1 MIFVLSY
8 IGCTVQG
15 AIKLMISTFIS
26 RGCLC
31 ISNRKYFQSYKS
43 KYSERS
49 PFQLQVGSRQF
60 GMQLY
65 PNMGLFKVYKIIMS
79 WLQAVLLFLQIR
91 VAFYQ
96 NKLVYFSQLHGNQP
110 NYRIHFGGLFLK
122 ALVFLNLQTIWF
134 IQIFLC
140 PLQPL
145 LLFMQVSKIFLSL
158 CNFLPNL
165 TDHKST
171 ITCCRFGPTQ
181 NRICTTSMD
190 RTTKITDMLTFTED
204 YNVTL
209 SLT

>member
-122 ALVFLNLQTIWF
+122 ALVFLNLQTHSGLFKSFFVHCSHYCCLCRSVKFSYHFVIF
-134 IQIFLC
+134 SQI
-140 PLQPL
+140 
-145 LLFMQVSKIFLSL
+145 
-158 CNFLPNL
+158 
-165 TDHKST
+165 
-171 ITCCRFGPTQ
+171 
-181 NRICTTSMD
+181 
-190 RTTKITDMLTFTED
+190 
-204 YNVTL
+204 
-209 SLT
+209 